1 MQDHPLAVEAKFS
14 KLFRDTVIQL
24 SNYASST
31 SSSILNSSS
40 SSTLAGLANLA
51 SSALGNSSLQN
62 DITPLLESA
71 QSSIV
76 SSTLPTSNY
85 FDQEYFVSLTL
96 FDLAINAPTMS
107 ISKTLLDMAQHRLPL
122 PRTVFSSNP
131 STPRIKPLNDMIN
144 NYIQLSNSSNSS
156 FQDLLL
162 DVTIPLDG
170 NKATKIIQ
178 YYKRLD
184 EHCQQYYLNQ
194 EKSIIIEQQVKITGE
209 LFEKDPLSKID
220 LITYIR
226 FKFNSIYIFNQIL
239 YTLLFT
245 FCLEIILIK

>member
-24 SNYASST
+24 ST
-31 SSSILNSSS
+31 SYVPSISSIDSPLS

-71 QSSIV
+71 QTSNV

-85 FDQEYFVSLTL
+85 FDPEYFLSLTL
-96 FDLAINAPTMS
+96 FDLAINSPTMT
-107 ISKTLLDMAQHRLPL
+107 ISKTLLDMAQHRLPI
-122 PRTVFSSNP
+122 PRPIFSSNNSINNKNS
-131 STPRIKPLNDMIN
+131 STRIKTLNEMIN
-144 NYIQLSNSSNSS
+144 NYIQLANSTNSS

-170 NKATKIIQ
+170 IKATKIIQ

-184 EHCQQYYLNQ
+184 EHCRQYYLNEQ
-194 EKSIIIEQQVKITGE
+194 NSVPIEQQVKTTGE
-209 LFEKDPLSKID
+209 LFENDPQAKID
-220 LITYIR
+220 LIAYIR
-226 FKFNSIYIFNQIL
+226 
-239 YTLLFT
+239 
-245 FCLEIILIK
+245 